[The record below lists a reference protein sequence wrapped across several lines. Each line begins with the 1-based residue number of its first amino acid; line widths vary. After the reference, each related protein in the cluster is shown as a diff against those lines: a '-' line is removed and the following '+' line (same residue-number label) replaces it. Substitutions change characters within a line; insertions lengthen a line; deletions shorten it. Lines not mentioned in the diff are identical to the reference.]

1 MTYMKYNASE
11 DASLLSKSKA
21 RARPKLVQGVG
32 ISDSPHP
39 VKINGKNLKAYS
51 VWNDMLVRCYS
62 ASYQKKRPTY
72 IGCSVVEEWHSFTNF
87 EKWFLESY
95 TEGYTLDKDILF
107 QDNKIYGPNTCAFVQ
122 QALNNLLTNHKAA
135 RGDCPLGVHFQES
148 NQKYIAQISTEAG
161 NQYLGCFLTP
171 LEAHRAWQLAKSDNI
186 TAAETN
192 DPRVRA
198 ALDKRAAQLRDDHA
212 HGRITLSL

>member
-1 MTYMKYNASE
+1 MTYMNYSASE
-11 DASLLSKSKA
+11 DASLLSKPKA
-21 RARPKLVQGVG
+21 RVKHRLVQGVG
-32 ISDSPHP
+32 INDSPHP
-39 VKINGKNLKAYS
+39 VQVNGKNLKAYS
-51 VWNDMLVRCYS
+51 VWGDMLVRCYS

-72 IGCSVVEEWHSFTNF
+72 IGCLVVEEWHSFTNF
-87 EKWFLESY
+87 EKWFLENY
-95 TEGYTLDKDILF
+95 TEGCALDKDILF
-107 QDNKIYGPNTCAFVQ
+107 PDNKIYAPETCVFVPQ
-122 QALNNLLTNHKAA
+122 KLNALLTNHKAA
-135 RGDCPLGVHFQES
+135 RGDCPLGVHFQKS

-192 DPRVRA
+192 DLRVRA

-212 HGRITLSL
+212 HGRITVTL